1 MPSRDI
7 SSTPESTFDQ
17 VVRDLA
23 GVTARPEV
31 VLTEVPAPS
40 RVAPYAM
47 ALTADVLASGNDDDD
62 RELAS
67 GRFVVLHDP
76 AAPEP
81 WQGAW
86 RVVTFARATL
96 EPELGEDPLLN
107 DVGWSWLLEAL
118 EGHDAPFHAPS
129 GTVTHVVSSGY
140 GGLSDSGTSTELE
153 VRASWSPTGLELPAH
168 LHAWVGLLCTLAGLP
183 PLPEGVVA
191 LPRPRR

>member
-1 MPSRDI
+1 MH
-7 SSTPESTFDQ
+7 FGQ
-17 VVRDLA
+17 VMRDLA
-23 GVTARPEV
+23 GVVVRPEV
-31 VLTEVPAPS
+31 VLTEVPAPT
-40 RVAPYAM
+40 RVAPYAI
-47 ALTADVLASGNDDDD
+47 ALSADVVDTDPAGEE

-81 WQGAW
+81 WAGTW

-96 EPELGEDPLLN
+96 EPEIGDDPMLN
-107 DVGWSWLLEAL
+107 DVGWSWLTEAL
-118 EGHDAPFHAPS
+118 ETEDAGFHTES

-140 GGLSDSGTSTELE
+140 GGLADNGSSTEIE
-153 VRASWSPTGLELPAH
+153 VRASWSPTDEDLAAH
-168 LHAWVGLLCTLAGLP
+168 LRSWAGLLCTLAGLP